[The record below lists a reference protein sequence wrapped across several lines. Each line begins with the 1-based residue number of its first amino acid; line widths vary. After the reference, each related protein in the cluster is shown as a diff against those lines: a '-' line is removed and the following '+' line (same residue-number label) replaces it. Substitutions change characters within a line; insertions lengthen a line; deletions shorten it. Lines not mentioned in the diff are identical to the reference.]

1 MSKWSKTTR
10 DKSHLSIQKELRQ
23 RGFGVIDL
31 AGVGDDVPDL
41 FVASRT
47 TACLAELKESLDS
60 LITIAQIEFI
70 AQWKHNVVIALSVS
84 DIIEAMESES
94 FLSPAEKDKMLQ
106 IVVRQRATSTDTNPR
121 ITVKRLRKLLYET

>member
-1 MSKWSKTTR
+1 LNEHPEVAWQ
-10 DKSHLSIQKELRQ
+10 QKK
-23 RGFGVIDL
+23 
-31 AGVGDDVPDL
+31 
-41 FVASRT
+41 RT

-106 IVVRQRATSTDTNPR
+106 IVVRQRASSTDTNPR
-121 ITVKRLRKLLYET
+121 ITVKRLRKIPSLNFRQERDVSRFKKSGEGYSPLLRRSV